1 MIKIDNKLILMI
13 FLTLFNFFIFNII
26 DQKPLVISD
35 DIKEYY
41 MPLLNNFTDN
51 LSKESDRGHYYFLER
66 PPIFLFFLYII
77 KFFSNILQYEFSKT
91 FLFFSFLSLLVIN
104 YFSFIIFRLFFK
116 ESPLDYLFI
125 IIINFNLYNLYLFSH
140 VNSEIIYM
148 LLIFPSIYYFV
159 KSNNK
164 SDFYIIVS
172 ALLLSFATLTR
183 PSGIFILFS
192 ILLCYFIFFKN
203 FKNTNIKILKF
214 VIFYSIPIMIWQLII
229 IYFTNSF
236 YFLGT
241 MGSNYLATSLTYII
255 ELENIELSNYSNYTI
270 DLVYS
275 FISNYNNR
283 NLFNTLEFIYNN
295 FSQNYY
301 SFFEILFDKM
311 IRTLNGTHSGAYSK
325 ELLVINSII
334 YLIFIIN
341 FIYLILR
348 YKINS
353 GYLKV
358 YSFLVFAIFLTSILQ
373 VIAFTPLLRYV
384 IPIINLILILNFV
397 IFNKKNLKNG

>member
-1 MIKIDNKLILMI
+1 
-13 FLTLFNFFIFNII
+13 
-26 DQKPLVISD
+26 
-35 DIKEYY
+35 
-41 MPLLNNFTDN
+41 
-51 LSKESDRGHYYFLER
+51 
-66 PPIFLFFLYII
+66 
-77 KFFSNILQYEFSKT
+77 
-91 FLFFSFLSLLVIN
+91 
-104 YFSFIIFRLFFK
+104 
-116 ESPLDYLFI
+116 
-125 IIINFNLYNLYLFSH
+125 
-140 VNSEIIYM
+140 
-148 LLIFPSIYYFV
+148 
-159 KSNNK
+159 
-164 SDFYIIVS
+164 
-172 ALLLSFATLTR
+172 
-183 PSGIFILFS
+183 
-192 ILLCYFIFFKN
+192 
-203 FKNTNIKILKF
+203 
-214 VIFYSIPIMIWQLII
+214 
-229 IYFTNSF
+229 
-236 YFLGT
+236 
-241 MGSNYLATSLTYII
+241 
-255 ELENIELSNYSNYTI
+255 LENIELSNYSNYTI